1 MPPEPITVVI
11 ADSDQVKRT
20 ACEYLLRY
28 EEDIQVVGQAATLKE
43 ITTTVLE
50 HQPQV
55 LLCRFSLAAVES
67 FALLRALNGEY
78 PAPSVLLLTDRS
90 ILEEQLIQSLNAGA
104 RGYLNYDG
112 MSAQLAKAVR
122 SVGRGEGWIPRQTLG
137 RLLDRATRAAVA

>member
-1 MPPEPITVVI
+1 MSMQAITVVI
-11 ADSDQVKRT
+11 ADSDKVKRT

-28 EEDIQVVGQAATLKE
+28 EEDIQVVAQAATLKE
-43 ITTTVLE
+43 VTTAVLE

-55 LLCRFSLAAVES
+55 LICRFSLAAVES
-67 FALLRALNGEY
+67 FALLRALRGEY

-90 ILEEQLIQSLNAGA
+90 ILEEQIIQALNAGA

-112 MSAQLAKAVR
+112 MSSQLAKAVR
-122 SVGRGEGWIPRQTLG
+122 SIGQGEAWIPRQTLG